1 MMDKTQS
8 GRKRTLY
15 IADYC
20 LTPLKSVE
28 KCALLRDNQRI
39 MAIGGISAF
48 TRDQDVDVYEF
59 ENAYITP
66 GFIDSHIH
74 GAGGFDCAQPL
85 NSPNSMNDMSRT
97 LAERG
102 VTSFVGTIVPDKRE
116 QMLATLDALSRI
128 MMEPQPGAEPVGIH
142 MEGPFLNRTKAG
154 SMESNDLKE
163 IDFGLVK
170 EFIAAAN
177 GKLIKMTFAP
187 ELEKADKLVE
197 LLLQNNIL
205 PSMGHS
211 TADDK
216 STLRAIDAGAR
227 CVTHLFNGMPPLHQR
242 DQTLTSVALTDER
255 VAIELILDGMHLNPR
270 MIDMACR
277 CKPVDKVIGISDSV
291 QAAGLPDG
299 EYTIGNTK
307 IIVKNGIS
315 RTPKGILAG
324 TTRLLDSGWHQL
336 MNYSHMHDTSAS
348 ACVSINAA
356 MILNLHDRGQ
366 IQPGRRAD
374 FAIFSRNDDKPLM
387 TVRQGEIVYN
397 AGAHN
402 YSYTAIQAQD

>member
-1 MMDKTQS
+1 MDKTQT

-28 KCALLRDNQRI
+28 KCAVLRDNKRI

-48 TRDQDVDVYEF
+48 TRDHYMDIYEF
-59 ENAYITP
+59 EDAYIIP

-85 NSPNSMNDMSRT
+85 NSPKNMNDMSRT

-102 VTSFVGTIVPDKRE
+102 VTSFVGTIVPAQRE
-116 QMLATLDALSRI
+116 QLLKTLDDLSKI
-128 MMEPQPGAEPVGIH
+128 MMEPQPGAEPIGIH
-142 MEGPFLNRTKAG
+142 MEGPFLSKHKAG
-154 SMESNDLKE
+154 SMESGDLCE
-163 IDFGLVK
+163 IDLGLLK

-177 GKLIKMTFAP
+177 GKLVKMTFAP
-187 ELEKADKLVE
+187 ELENAEKLVE
-197 LLLQNNIL
+197 LLVENNIL

-270 MIDMACR
+270 MVDMACR
-277 CKPVDKVIGISDSV
+277 CKPIDKVIGISDSV
-291 QAAGLPDG
+291 QAAGISDG

-315 RTPKGILAG
+315 RTPRGILAG

-336 MNYSHMHDTSAS
+336 MTYSHMHDTSAS
-348 ACVSINAA
+348 ACVSINPAT
-356 MILNLHDRGQ
+356 ILNLNDRGQ

-374 FAIFSRNDDKPLM
+374 FAVFSKHDNKPLM

-397 AGAHN
+397 AGERN
-402 YSYTAIQAQD
+402 YRYTAIQE